1 MFLIIKKSS
10 KLIMGLE
17 AADATLA
24 AMYASIKEA
33 YKDLD
38 VDIQFNEPDCMIISN
53 LVEFVRKMDSISEN
67 LEELNMESNDLDL
80 DLDEDDDIAIEQVI
94 EDDSDI
100 YMEDESEDIDYN
112 IDLDSSDIEY
122 SYDDEDETSV
132 EDTIEME
139 VEETQE
145 EPVKE
150 VVPEEPAEEVV
161 VRRATSPADRMMEEL
176 KLAQKNEG
184 LPELEGNKLN
194 TLAYKEYLLNYMKM
208 GFAANILKK
217 KAKDIKDSSEQLKV
231 LGFCNQ
237 VEKRTDEYEKIFK
250 EIGLTTSQVHTFR
263 MEVLREV
270 KKYSDDSIRE
280 ICDYLNSLYKISEE
294 LIVKIK

>member
-24 AMYASIKEA
+24 AMYASIKEV
-33 YKDLD
+33 YKDLE

-53 LVEFVRKMDSISEN
+53 LVEFVRRMDIISDN
-67 LEELNMESNDLDL
+67 LDELDIESNDLDL
-80 DLDEDDDIAIEQVI
+80 DLTDEDDIAIEQVI
-94 EDDSDI
+94 EDESDI
-100 YMEDESEDIDYN
+100 YMEDESEGIEYD

-122 SYDDEDETSV
+122 SYDEDETSV

-139 VEETQE
+139 VEETHE
-145 EPVKE
+145 EPVEE

-280 ICDYLNSLYKISEE
+280 ICDYLNSLYKMSEE

>member
-150 VVPEEPAEEVV
+150 VVPEEP

>member
-1 MFLIIKKSS
+1 MFLIIKKSAN
-10 KLIMGLE
+10 LIMGLE
-17 AADATLA
+17 AADATIA
-24 AMYASIKEA
+24 AMYASIKEV
-33 YKDLD
+33 YKDLE

-53 LVEFVRKMDSISEN
+53 LVEFVRQMDSISEN
-67 LEELNMESNDLDL
+67 LEELDMESNDLDL
-80 DLDEDDDIAIEQVI
+80 DLDDEDDIAIQEVN
-94 EDDSDI
+94 EDELDI
-100 YMEDESEDIDYN
+100 YMEDGSEDIAYD
-112 IDLDSSDIEY
+112 IDLDNSDIEY
-122 SYDDEDETSV
+122 DYDENETSV
-132 EDTIEME
+132 EETIEME
-139 VEETQE
+139 VEETPEENVEEEVLE
-145 EPVKE
+145 EPV
-150 VVPEEPAEEVV
+150 EEVV

-270 KKYSDDSIRE
+270 KKYSDDSVRE
-280 ICDYLNSLYKISEE
+280 MCDYLNSLYKASEE
-294 LIVKIK
+294 

>member
-24 AMYASIKEA
+24 AMYASIKEV
-33 YKDLD
+33 YKDLE

-53 LVEFVRKMDSISEN
+53 LVEFVRRMDTISDN
-67 LEELNMESNDLDL
+67 LDELDIESNELDL
-80 DLDEDDDIAIEQVI
+80 DLTDEDDIAIEQVI
-94 EDDSDI
+94 EDESDI
-100 YMEDESEDIDYN
+100 YIEDESGDIEYD
-112 IDLDSSDIEY
+112 IDLDNSEIEY
-122 SYDDEDETSV
+122 SYDEDETSV

-280 ICDYLNSLYKISEE
+280 ICDYLNGLYKMSEE